1 MNRALIFVINVID
14 RYEDD
19 PIIGQRLYRE
29 IRKVELKKGKGKSVQ
44 PIPSSCY
51 HWETVA
57 TNLDE
62 FEDVSVSLS
71 FFLLFDF
78 EFCR

>member
-1 MNRALIFVINVID
+1 MLVK

-29 IRKVELKKGKGKSVQ
+29 IRKVEVKKGKGKNVHSF
-44 PIPSSCY
+44 SSY
-51 HWETVA
+51 QWETVA

-62 FEDVSVSLS
+62 FQDVSVSFIIDFLAPIS
-71 FFLLFDF
+71 IFFYAKTAK
-78 EFCR
+78 